1 MAAAIDGSWISVR
14 KMERDGQA
22 FTITQTFDLK
32 ADGGK
37 LTGAITMAFGEM
49 EPRKADIKDGKIDG
63 AKFTFSTTMST
74 PNGDFKM
81 VYAGTGGRRH
91 PQGNRRA
98 RRRPGAPLRSQTQIS
113 STAFRLCHYSGGRSV
128 PIVDGRFL

>member
-1 MAAAIDGSWISVR
+1 MRVVIAVSVCFLLLAGAALAAAIDGSWISVR

-37 LTGAITMAFGEM
+37 LTGTITMAFGDM
-49 EPRKADIKDGKIDG
+49 EPMKADIKDGKIDG

-81 VYAGTGGRRH
+81 VFAGTVEGDTLKGTAEREGG
-91 PQGNRRA
+91 QA
-98 RRRPGAPLRSQTQIS
+98 RPFEATRK
-113 STAFRLCHYSGGRSV
+113 
-128 PIVDGRFL
+128 

>member
-1 MAAAIDGSWISVR
+1 MRVVIAVSVCFLLLAGVALAAAIDGSWISVR

-32 ADGGK
+32 SDGGK
-37 LTGAITMAFGEM
+37 LTGTLTMAFGDQ

-63 AKFTFSTTMST
+63 AKFSFATVMST

-81 VYAGTGGRRH
+81 VYAGTVEGDALKGTAEREGG
-91 PQGNRRA
+91 QA
-98 RRRPGAPLRSQTQIS
+98 RPFEAKRK
-113 STAFRLCHYSGGRSV
+113 
-128 PIVDGRFL
+128 